1 MELIQ
6 EALLQQT
13 ANRNQVDLL
22 YFHSDKIHRT

>member
-13 ANRNQVDLL
+13 ANRNQVGLL